1 MLGIFETKRRRFERE
16 AMEHLNA
23 LFGHALRLTRNNE
36 QAEDLVQDT
45 LLKAYKSFDSFKEGT
60 NAKAWLIRILTNTY
74 INGYRRK
81 QVAQKALSQ
90 HGGGFLNDR
99 VSGSLGKGGA
109 KGMTDAVMDRFIRDE
124 LVDAVNDLPE
134 SFRDVV
140 ILADVEEL
148 SYREIADSLE
158 IPIGT
163 VMSRLHRGRRLLRE
177 SLSEF
182 AHSLEDAGVTILNP
196 HRRQRH
202 G

>member
-1 MLGIFETKRRRFERE
+1 MLRIFDTKRRRFERE
-16 AMEHLNA
+16 ALEHLNA

-45 LLKAYKSFDSFKEGT
+45 LLKAFKNFDSFKEGT

-74 INGYRRK
+74 INGYRRN
-81 QVAQKALSQ
+81 QVANRALTQ

-99 VSGSLGKGGA
+99 VSGSMGKGGA

-124 LVDAVNDLPE
+124 LVEAVNELPDN
-134 SFRDVV
+134 FRDVV

-148 SYREIADSLE
+148 SYREIADALE

-177 SLSEF
+177 ALSEF
-182 AHSLEDAGVTILNP
+182 AHSLEDSGLTILDP

>member
-1 MLGIFETKRRRFERE
+1 MFDTKRRRFERE
-16 AMEHLNA
+16 AMEHMNA

-45 LLKAYKSFDSFKEGT
+45 LLKAYRNYESFKEGT

-81 QVAQKALSQ
+81 QVAQRALTQ

-99 VSGSLGKGGA
+99 VSGSLGKNGA
-109 KGMTDAVMDRFIRDE
+109 KGMTDAVMDRFIREE
-124 LVDAVNDLPE
+124 LVGAVNELPE
-134 SFRDVV
+134 NFRDVV

-148 SYREIADSLE
+148 SYREIADALE

-163 VMSRLHRGRRLLRE
+163 VMSRLHRGRRLLRD

-182 AHSLEDAGVTILNP
+182 AHSLEDSGVTFLDQ

>member
-1 MLGIFETKRRRFERE
+1 MLGLFDTKRRRFERE
-16 AMEHLNA
+16 SMEHMNA

-45 LLKAYKSFDSFKEGT
+45 LLKAYKNYDSFKEGT

-81 QVAQKALSQ
+81 QVAQKALTQ

-99 VSGSLGKGGA
+99 VSGSLGKNGA
-109 KGMTDAVMDRFIRDE
+109 KGMTDAVMDRFIREE
-124 LVDAVNDLPE
+124 LVEAVNELPE
-134 SFRDVV
+134 NFRDVV

-148 SYREIADSLE
+148 SYREIADALE

-163 VMSRLHRGRRLLRE
+163 VMSRLHRGRRLLRD

-182 AHSLEDAGVTILNP
+182 AHSLEDSGVTILDH

>member
-1 MLGIFETKRRRFERE
+1 
-16 AMEHLNA
+16 
-23 LFGHALRLTRNNE
+23 
-36 QAEDLVQDT
+36 
-45 LLKAYKSFDSFKEGT
+45 
-60 NAKAWLIRILTNTY
+60 
-74 INGYRRK
+74 
-81 QVAQKALSQ
+81 
-90 HGGGFLNDR
+90 
-99 VSGSLGKGGA
+99 
-109 KGMTDAVMDRFIRDE
+109 MDRFIRDE